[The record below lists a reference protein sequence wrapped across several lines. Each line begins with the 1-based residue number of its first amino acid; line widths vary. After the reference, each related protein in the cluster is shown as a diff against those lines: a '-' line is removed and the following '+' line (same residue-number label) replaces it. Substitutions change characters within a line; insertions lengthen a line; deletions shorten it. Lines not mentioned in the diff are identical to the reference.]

1 MDFAEAQAIL
11 DDREA
16 VPLVIANDVGS
27 IEEPAV
33 PEAAD
38 GALRLVGEEDP
49 AAEFGLMEALS
60 DDSFGVFAF
69 GWFELKRVGDEAK
82 TLVESEDESS
92 VSSVISDDKDREYR
106 HEHARANGT
115 EQDDW
120 QTKFE
125 GAPHLPIVAVGAACP
140 VVVGVERIAHVRI
153 CVWALGVGNHR
164 QRGEESLGVPDTPVA
179 VNDSPMSVS
188 DLKLLEFGP
197 GDHAVLGDDVGELFE
212 DQLPK
217 MTYAEEVA

>member
-82 TLVESEDESS
+82 TLVESEDELSIGR
-92 VSSVISDDKDREYR
+92 VVGDDVDGEYR
-106 HEHARANGT
+106 HEDAWADGAEQNDRQAELEGT
-115 EQDDW
+115 PH
-120 QTKFE
+120 FSVVAI
-125 GAPHLPIVAVGAACP
+125 GATCP
-140 VVVGVERIAHVRI
+140 VVVCVEGIADVRI
-153 CVWALGVGNHR
+153 CVRTLGVGDHR
-164 QRGEESLGVPDTPVA
+164 QRGQEFSRVSDTAVA
-179 VNDSPMSVS
+179 VNNPPLSVS
-188 DLKLLEFGP
+188 NLKLFEFGP
-197 GDHAVLGDDVGELFE
+197 GDDAVLGDDVGELFE